1 MAGEFYVLHSSTP
14 LLSGTRVPK
23 WCWDLAGGRRT
34 LISGTISRSFTL
46 GFFSSATVAERVI
59 PPAMSVEDQFGTGTR

>member
-1 MAGEFYVLHSSTP
+1 MSGESHVLDSSTP
-14 LLSGTRVPK
+14 LLSGTRVSK
-23 WCWDLAGGRRT
+23 WRWDLVGGGRT

-46 GFFSSATVAERVI
+46 VFFSSATVAERVI